1 MECLYSTSIIYT
13 FEEYKRFN
21 IKALFTRNRIIRYIA
36 IEAFIIVAAF
46 LMSSFLLL
54 VYAFIYPI
62 ILLLLPVFQNLHSKK
77 VWNTNKSM
85 QNMNVK
91 YDFYNTYF
99 IENDNN
105 GETKL
110 EYKKLYKIIETKTNF
125 YLMISKNQ
133 GFLLNKSNF
142 PKGLD
147 DFLRN
152 IKTSK

>member
-1 MECLYSTSIIYT
+1 
-13 FEEYKRFN
+13 
-21 IKALFTRNRIIRYIA
+21 
-36 IEAFIIVAAF
+36 
-46 LMSSFLLL
+46 
-54 VYAFIYPI
+54 
-62 ILLLLPVFQNLHSKK
+62 
-77 VWNTNKSM
+77 
-85 QNMNVK
+85 MNVK

-99 IENDNN
+99 IENDDN

-152 IKTSK
+152 IKISK